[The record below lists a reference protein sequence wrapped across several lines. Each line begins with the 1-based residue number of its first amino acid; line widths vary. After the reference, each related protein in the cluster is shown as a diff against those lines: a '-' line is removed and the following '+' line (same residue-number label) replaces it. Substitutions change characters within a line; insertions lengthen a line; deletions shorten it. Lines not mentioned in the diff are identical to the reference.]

1 MGYSS
6 TPWAPQSAHPTPNTQ
21 HPTPNTEHR
30 TPNTTTQGTVM
41 AIASPSTPSYSSST
55 SSSYPRVWLIT
66 GASRGIGA
74 RIAEAALAQG
84 DAVIATSRD
93 AASVEKRLGACDAL
107 LPLALDVTDEAQA
120 QAAVQR
126 ALAHFGRIDV
136 LVNNAGYGLLGAV
149 EEATADE
156 VRRLY
161 DTNVFGLLHVTR
173 AVLPALRAQRAGHV
187 VNISSLGGVQ
197 SAAGF
202 GLYCSTKFAVEGI
215 TEALHAELAPL
226 GIHATVVEPG
236 YFRTEFL
243 DSASLAVSPKVL
255 DDYAQ
260 SAGAVREAA
269 RRINLNQPGDPVRL
283 ARAVMQLV
291 ASPTPPL
298 RLPLG
303 TDTLQTIADK
313 HAFVA
318 NETAQWRAVAAS
330 TDFPAQEAAL
340 QAAGAVLAQI
350 YGPGSCG
357 RGAARAH
364 TGRRVILAAKDAY
377 HGADP
382 WCVPA

>member
-1 MGYSS
+1 M
-6 TPWAPQSAHPTPNTQ
+6 TAH
-21 HPTPNTEHR
+21 
-30 TPNTTTQGTVM
+30 
-41 AIASPSTPSYSSST
+41 T
-55 SSSYPRVWLIT
+55 SSFSRIWLIT

-74 RIAEAALAQG
+74 RIAEVALAQG
-84 DAVIATSRD
+84 DAVVATSRS
-93 AASVEKRLGACDAL
+93 AESITRRLGASDAL

-120 QAAVQR
+120 RHAVGAALER
-126 ALAHFGRIDV
+126 FGRIDV

-161 DTNVFGLLHVTR
+161 ETNVFGLLNVTR
-173 AVLPALRAQRAGHV
+173 AVLPSMRARRAGHV
-187 VNISSLGGVQ
+187 INISSLGGVR

-202 GLYCSTKFAVEGI
+202 GVYCSTKFAVEGI

-243 DSASLAVSPKVL
+243 DTASLSVSPL
-255 DDYAQ
+255 MLEDYAE
-260 SAGAVREAA
+260 SAGMVREVA

-283 ARAVMQLV
+283 AQAMMQLV

-313 HAFVA
+313 HAFVEK
-318 NETAQWRAVAAS
+318 ETAQWRALAAS
-330 TDFPAQEAAL
+330 TDFPV
-340 QAAGAVLAQI
+340 QAAA
-350 YGPGSCG
+350 
-357 RGAARAH
+357 
-364 TGRRVILAAKDAY
+364 
-377 HGADP
+377 
-382 WCVPA
+382 